1 MEEYKKLSEMRD
13 IIETAELFLVC
24 KGDYSETITI
34 IIENALR
41 ISGADRVCLI
51 MMSRKKELIIRAG
64 LPESAHGIE
73 EKINPETGETFLRQV
88 MNNESVVVVANPST
102 DKRVSYMK
110 DLVMSCGIS
119 SLLFLPL
126 FSESEPLGILVF
138 DWVGGRKVSKEAS
151 EKIKIFGRLAAQA
164 ILTVY
169 KGRKDQEK
177 ILWDEKLR
185 ILGEHSSQVAHIIR
199 NSLMVIGGFSDRI
212 LKRLSNESKLEN
224 SKSYEE
230 FFRDVRESA
239 GIIDKET
246 RKLERTVNDVLN
258 YSSFNNPILEAQSIN
273 AYLKEEMLYLVSTG
287 AKPIL
292 KLSKRVNGMKV
303 AFDSRMLSICITDLV
318 RYATESSA
326 SRIVIKTKLKPKQ
339 QEIMLSVIHNGR
351 QIHPHILKNIFSPFV
366 TAEIDGTGLGLANVQ
381 SIIRSHGGNIDVF
394 SGETTEFR
402 ISLPLMKA

>member
-1 MEEYKKLSEMRD
+1 MEEYTKLSEMRD
-13 IIETAELFLVC
+13 IIETAEHFLAC
-24 KGDYSETITI
+24 KGDYHETITI
-34 IIENALR
+34 IIENAMK

-51 MMSRKKELIIRAG
+51 MMSRKNELVIKAG
-64 LPESAHGIE
+64 LPRYAHGIE
-73 EKINPETGETFLRQV
+73 ETLRPETGEIFLTQV
-88 MNNESVVVVANPST
+88 MSNESVVVVANPSR

-110 DLVMSCGIS
+110 DLVISCGIS
-119 SLLFLPL
+119 SILFLPL

-164 ILTVY
+164 ILTVF

-177 ILWDEKLR
+177 ILLDEKLR

-199 NSLMVIGGFSDRI
+199 NSLMVIGGFSERM
-212 LKRLSNESKLEN
+212 LKCLEKESTLEN
-224 SKSYEE
+224 SKIYGDM
-230 FFRDVRESA
+230 FRDVRESA
-239 GIIDKET
+239 NIIDKET

-258 YSSFNNPILEAQSIN
+258 YSSFSNPVLEAQSIN
-273 AYLKEEMLYLVSTG
+273 AFLKEEILYLVSTG
-287 AKPIL
+287 SRPIL
-292 KLSKRVNGMKV
+292 KLSKRLDGMKV

-318 RYATESSA
+318 RYASESSA

-339 QEIMLSVIHNGR
+339 KEVMLSVIHNGKP
-351 QIHPHILKNIFSPFV
+351 IHPHIMKNIFSPFV

-381 SIIRSHGGNIDVF
+381 SILRSHGGTIDVF